1 MTINKSGLENET
13 KGMMKETEGKF
24 RGDFGKATGD
34 TSEPVKGR
42 AEEAKGMSDPSGATQ
57 ANPHP
62 VSGHRTPR
70 EIAKDETGAI
80 GQPDVDVIAKE
91 VFGENSPRDPA
102 ARPAPRVP
110 TSKRLSK
117 RG

>member
-1 MTINKSGLENET
+1 MTINKLGLENET
-13 KGMMKETEGKF
+13 KGKMKETEGKF
-24 RGDFGKATGD
+24 RGDPGKATGD

-70 EIAKDETGAI
+70 EIAKDEAGPI

-91 VFGENSPRDPA
+91 VSGPENVAVKRF
-102 ARPAPRVP
+102 RPAPQVNRK
-110 TSKRLSK
+110 KRRK
-117 RG
+117 E